1 MMRRLRAVA
10 LVVALAACVCA
21 HVSGQRRVTP
31 VTQGSKNIIGKN
43 ENKQPGD
50 SIDYSNVVS
59 MTDEAGN
66 TILVDTISG
75 IEVPDTAQTTT
86 GRVPKMI
93 NPLLFS
99 ASVGVD
105 IWDPLMRAF
114 GQKYGLIGFSAELNL
129 HNRYIPVVE
138 FGLGNASS
146 TPSDQNFTYHVGIT
160 PWFRIGANYNF
171 LYNSNPDYQF
181 VAGLRLGWSHFN
193 YQLRDVTINDPYW
206 GESQTVNFPRQTSNV
221 TYLHVVFG
229 LKVKILGPVSMGWQV
244 RLRTI
249 LHETAQSAG
258 EPWYIPGYGARNG
271 IFAGSFSIF
280 YTLPLSRKAP
290 ELPPGLTDDDLA
302 PGVPPDT
309 PTEEPTDSFT
319 PEGITPEGAPVEQ
332 PLEPDTPSP
341 SPDENPNNQPEI

>member
-1 MMRRLRAVA
+1 MMRRLQAVA

-21 HVSGQRRVTP
+21 HISGQRRVTP

-43 ENKQPGD
+43 ENKPPGD

-146 TPSDQNFTYHVGIT
+146 TPSDQNFTYHVGVS

-193 YQLRDVTINDPYW
+193 YQLCEVTINDPYW

-249 LHETAQSAG
+249 LHETAQPAG

-309 PTEEPTDSFT
+309 PAEELSDGST
-319 PEGITPEGAPVEQ
+319 PEGIAPGGAPVEE
-332 PLEPDTPSP
+332 PLVRDTPSP
-341 SPDENPNNQPEI
+341 SPDEHPINRPER